1 MGGQVL
7 RISFV
12 RYLFLKIHVEVC
24 VFIHKKK
31 NIYLPIIRHRPQ
43 DCEHADLP
51 CISTRENSVDTNM
64 VSEMLNHIL
73 KHNLSPQDRFP
84 CTVFLMLFHLA

>member
-1 MGGQVL
+1 MTFVGGQVL
-7 RISFV
+7 RINFV

-24 VFIHKKK
+24 VSIHKK
-31 NIYLPIIRHRPQ
+31 IILPIIIHRPQ

-51 CISTRENSVDTNM
+51 CISIDTNM